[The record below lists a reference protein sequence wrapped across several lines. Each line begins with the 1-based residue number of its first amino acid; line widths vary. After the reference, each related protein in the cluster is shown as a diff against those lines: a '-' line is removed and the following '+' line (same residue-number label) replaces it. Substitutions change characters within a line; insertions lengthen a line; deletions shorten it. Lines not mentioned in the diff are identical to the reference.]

1 MLTNDERYRISEA
14 YFSHPDNSVVNIAEN
29 TNISTAKVRHVI
41 KNDLKDGFLILHSS
55 INKDESYIKPNNDK
69 VKILDKDTGI
79 EYPSINRASI
89 ELGITISK
97 IHQLLKKPTKEYN
110 LIRL

>member
-1 MLTNDERYRISEA
+1 MLTNEERYRIAKS

-29 TNISTAKVRHVI
+29 TNISASKVRHVI

-55 INKDESYIKPNNDK
+55 MNENQSYIKSHNDK

-89 ELGITISK
+89 ELEITISK
-97 IHQLLKKPTKEYN
+97 INQLLKKPTKEYN